1 MAVVSVSCSS
11 SPGVVVAVAG
21 RGAVGRGA
29 VGRGRGGRG
38 FAVFEDGPALPVP
51 PVGASEPA
59 VAVSAA
65 VAVLEGD
72 QKPVVVGHDCDG
84 GGRLAEEDAG

>member
-11 SPGVVVAVAG
+11 SPGVVVAVA
-21 RGAVGRGA
+21 GRGA

-65 VAVLEGD
+65 VVVLEGD